1 MSPDEHRQLGAQIA
15 ECMADYAHAEK
26 ATDSPFMVDQIS
38 TSFTLKAEHGDLA
51 GFWRIII
58 RRDQE

>member
-1 MSPDEHRQLGAQIA
+1 MSPDEHRQLGTSIA
-15 ECMADYAHAEK
+15 ECMADYARAEK
-26 ATDSPFMVDQIS
+26 ATDTIFAVDQIS
-38 TSFTLKAEHGDLA
+38 TSFTLKPEHGDLA

>member
-1 MSPDEHRQLGAQIA
+1 MTPDDHRELGATIA
-15 ECMADYAHAEK
+15 ECMTDYARAEQ

-38 TSFTLKAEHGDLA
+38 TSFTLKPEHGDLA

-58 RRDQE
+58 RRDEE